1 MFGLFK
7 KNRENKRQKLQLVDL
22 NGNTLKEGDSVLSH
36 RYELGRCVLRIGENG
51 FEYES
56 IEINKRVNWTLMID
70 ATTERQKVEKLG

>member
-56 IEINKRVNWTLMID
+56 I
-70 ATTERQKVEKLG
+70 